1 MTPIEILATIFAIL
15 VLVKLLIIA
24 IRPASWM
31 KISEAILKK
40 STLTTISYLVLAVI
54 VGYYVLASLN
64 IVQVAAVMLLT
75 SILIALGWVPYSNS
89 FSTVIKDLENSSLI
103 KSMG

>member
-40 STLTTISYLVLAVI
+40 STLTTISYFISGANDI
-54 VGYYVLASLN
+54 IPTG
-64 IVQVAAVMLLT
+64 IGFPIGRIIIIID
-75 SILIALGWVPYSNS
+75 SINCLC
-89 FSTVIKDLENSSLI
+89 
-103 KSMG
+103 

>member
-40 STLTTISYLVLAVI
+40 VR
-54 VGYYVLASLN
+54 
-64 IVQVAAVMLLT
+64 
-75 SILIALGWVPYSNS
+75 
-89 FSTVIKDLENSSLI
+89 
-103 KSMG
+103 